1 MLMNMWIIR
10 KNSMKNHFL
19 KKLFLHIYKKRK
31 YTLDT
36 RAVLLIFAIE
46 LNICGGR
53 TEHTSKKQKMVT
65 FATNCLEKM
74 TLRLF

>member
-36 RAVLLIFAIE
+36 RAVLLIFSIE
-46 LNICGGR
+46 LKIYVVVVQSI
-53 TEHTSKKQKMVT
+53 HQKSKKW
-65 FATNCLEKM
+65 
-74 TLRLF
+74 